1 MNTTL
6 NTNGRQ
12 RKTLAAQ
19 IDRLDAMLDGLAD
32 GLNEAVAQAVKDAV
46 ALAVEE
52 AVRVVLSE
60 TLTNPAVLAKLHAT
74 ISPAQTPAPVPT
86 PTTNDEPP
94 PPPAAG
100 LGSRLA
106 SFGNWLGRRLKNVG
120 TQAFT
125 VCQRLYATIKASAGR
140 VALTGTL
147 AVVVIKEK
155 VLQAGACFRPLWRRK
170 YQIGAAL
177 VVCLAL
183 GAAGH
188 FAGPYLAVAAGIVC
202 GFVVALAVQVG
213 LWFRNLVT
221 FDELTWEPIPGFA
234 Q

>member
-46 ALAVEE
+46 ALAVQE

-60 TLTNPAVLAKLHAT
+60 TLTNPVLLAKLQVTA
-74 ISPAQTPAPVPT
+74 SPAPT
-86 PTTNDEPP
+86 PPPPPTNVEPP

-100 LGSRLA
+100 LGQRLA
-106 SFGNWLGRRLKNVG
+106 SFGNWLGRRLKKVG
-120 TQAFT
+120 TQAFA
-125 VCQRLYATIKASAGR
+125 VCQRLYATIKAGAGR

-147 AVVVIKEK
+147 AVVVVKEK
-155 VLQAGACFRPLWRRK
+155 VLQVGACVQPLWRRK
-170 YQIGAAL
+170 YQVGAAL

-188 FAGPYLAVAAGIVC
+188 FAGPYLAVAAGVVF
-202 GFVVALAVQVG
+202 GFVVTLAVQVG
-213 LWFRNLVT
+213 HWLRSLLT
-221 FDELTWEPIPGFA
+221 FDEITFDPSARFS